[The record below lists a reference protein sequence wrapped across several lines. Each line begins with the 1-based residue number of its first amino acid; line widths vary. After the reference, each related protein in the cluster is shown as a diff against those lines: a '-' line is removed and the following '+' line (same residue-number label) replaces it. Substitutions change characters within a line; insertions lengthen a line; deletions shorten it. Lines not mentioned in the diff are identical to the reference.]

1 MTPAGEGRGDGMSP
15 YLAQSNGRR
24 PPTARRGGGRLVL
37 LAVVCVGL
45 GAGFALG
52 GQAGAVAPGP
62 APARSTAAASPIAMA
77 SGFGIDLDGDG
88 RPDLARPIDHVLR
101 GADAYGSGAFGAA
114 RDGGRRRHRGVDI
127 VAAPGELVR
136 APIAGSVTRLG
147 AAYGGRDGLTYVEIV
162 NPTSRY
168 RARLFYV
175 GSVVEVGRDLSAG
188 DVVGRAQDLS
198 GRYPGGMT
206 NHVHVE
212 LTGRDGAPLDPQVV
226 LPLARSFD
234 GRPAS

>member
-1 MTPAGEGRGDGMSP
+1 MTPAGEGRSDGTP
-15 YLAQSNGRR
+15 PGLAQSGTHR
-24 PPTARRGGGRLVL
+24 PPTSQRGGGRLAL
-37 LAVVCVGL
+37 LAVVSVGL

-52 GQAGAVAPGP
+52 GQAGAVVSGP
-62 APARSTAAASPIAMA
+62 APARSATATAPSAMA

-88 RPDLARPIDHVLR
+88 RPDLARPVDHVMR

-147 AAYGGRDGLTYVEIV
+147 AAYGGPDGLTYVEIV
-162 NPTSRY
+162 NPTTRY
-168 RARLFYV
+168 RARLFFV
-175 GSVVEVGRDLSAG
+175 GPAVDLGRDLAAG

-198 GRYPGGMT
+198 RRYPGGMT

-226 LPLARSFD
+226 LPLAESFD

>member
-1 MTPAGEGRGDGMSP
+1 MTPAGEGRGDGTP
-15 YLAQSNGRR
+15 PGFAQSGAHRL
-24 PPTARRGGGRLVL
+24 PTARRGAGRLVL

-88 RPDLARPIDHVLR
+88 HPDLARPVDHVLR
-101 GADAYGSGAFGAA
+101 GADAYGSGAFGAV
-114 RDGGRRRHRGVDI
+114 RDGGRRRHRGADI

-162 NPTSRY
+162 NPTTRY
-168 RARLFYV
+168 RVRLFYV
-175 GSVVEVGRDLSAG
+175 GPAVEVGRALVAG
-188 DVVGRAQDLS
+188 DIVGRAQDLS

-226 LPLARSFD
+226 LPLARPLD
-234 GRPAS
+234 GRPS